1 MAILRAGKC
10 DTDDSQI
17 LVNVKNRGGLDNGQ
31 KLFENVE
38 QLFRENTLGFKI
50 KLQYDQLTLQILED
64 PSR

>member
-17 LVNVKNRGGLDNGQ
+17 LAIVKNRGLWLVTENGH

-38 QLFRENTLGFKI
+38 QREYISFLNQNTV
-50 KLQYDQLTLQILED
+50 
-64 PSR
+64 

>member
-38 QLFRENTLGFKI
+38 HLFRENTLGFKI